1 MLVGTVPEK
10 RRKKNMWKK
19 KFPGADFEIKKKFS
33 SRGVMVRGQFVCSQN
48 SVGAMMSRE
57 DTTLKSVAPRMSC
70 AVLAAAAW

>member
-10 RRKKNMWKK
+10 RKNMWKKK
-19 KFPGADFEIKKKFS
+19 KFPGADFEIKKKIQYSGGYGSWTFC
-33 SRGVMVRGQFVCSQN
+33 FSQN
-48 SVGAMMSRE
+48 SVGVMMSRE